1 MLNVLVGLIG
11 LGLVVFV
18 HELGHLLAAKSVG
31 INVEA
36 FSVGWGTKIWSF
48 TRRGTEYRVS
58 WLPIGGYCK
67 MQGEHALLRAW
78 QEKSSSIEVEPGDF
92 YAARPWQ
99 RIMVLVAGPVV
110 NFLVAVL
117 VLATIAFI
125 GYSITT
131 FPNRIVLAT
140 EDVTPDPVP
149 ALAAGLQS
157 GDYITAIEGQ
167 TVETFRDLQMII
179 SRSAQRQLAL
189 TYRRSG
195 AERTS
200 TITPELD
207 TATGA
212 GRIGVYPWIEPVV
225 SRVAPGSPADLAGI
239 RPGDRIIA
247 VGDKPVEH
255 SVAVDQAIAEWR
267 SSSLPL
273 RVERP
278 NGSEVELVVVPGETE
293 RGGTYIGVGYE
304 MLETRTPRYGPIGAL
319 TQGARQSIQ
328 TLFLTIRGI
337 GLLFTGVD
345 LNQALMGPARITYLV
360 GEVAAEGFRNS
371 IGAGLLSF
379 FNFLSLISI
388 TLFFMNLL
396 PIPALDG
403 GQILLTLFEIVSRRP
418 LHPRLVYRYQVVGN
432 IIILG
437 LLIFAVFNDILFF
450 ARS

>member
-11 LGLVVFV
+11 LGLVVFI

-48 TRRGTEYRVS
+48 ARGGTEYRIS

-78 QEKSSSIEVEPGDF
+78 QDRSSSIDVEQGDF

-99 RIMVLVAGPVV
+99 RILVLVAGPAV
-110 NFLVAVL
+110 NFFVAVL
-117 VLATIAFI
+117 VLAAIAFL

-131 FPNRIVLAT
+131 FPNRIVLA
-140 EDVTPDPVP
+140 EEAGHPDPTP
-149 ALAAGLQS
+149 AVAAGLRT
-157 GDYITAIEGQ
+157 GDHITAIDGRP
-167 TVETFRDLQMII
+167 VETFRDLQMII
-179 SRSAQRQLAL
+179 SRSAQRRMDI

-195 AERTS
+195 SEHTT

-212 GRIGVYPWIEPVV
+212 GRIGVYPWVEPVV
-225 SRVAPGSPADLAGI
+225 SRVAAGSPASLAGI
-239 RPGDRIIA
+239 RPGDRIVSA
-247 VGDKPVEH
+247 GGEPVEH
-255 SVAVDQAIAEWR
+255 SIALEQAIADRR
-267 SSSLPL
+267 SPSLPL
-273 RVERP
+273 RLERDGVEL
-278 NGSEVELVVVPGETE
+278 ELVVVPGETE
-293 RGGTYIGVGYE
+293 QGRSYVGIGYE
-304 MLETRTPRYGPIGAL
+304 MLETRTPRYGPLGSL
-319 TQGARQSIQ
+319 LQGFRQSMQ
-328 TLFLTIRGI
+328 TLLLTIRGI
-337 GLLFTGVD
+337 GLLFSGVD

-360 GEVAAEGFRNS
+360 GEVAAEGFRS
-371 IGAGLLSF
+371 SVGAGLLSF

-403 GQILLTLFEIVSRRP
+403 GQILLTFFEIVSRRP

-437 LLIFAVFNDILFF
+437 LLVFAVFNDILFF